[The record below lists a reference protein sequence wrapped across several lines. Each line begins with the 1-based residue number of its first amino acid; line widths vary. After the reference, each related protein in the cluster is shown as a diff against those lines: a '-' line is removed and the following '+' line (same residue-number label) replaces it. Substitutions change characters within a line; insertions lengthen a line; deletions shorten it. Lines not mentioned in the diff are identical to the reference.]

1 MLLLHKIPNVIITA
15 CCLHNFVIQQG
26 DVDEEIDSDVEE
38 GNSEDEEEHAQ
49 NDASFAAAKRKRNRI
64 KNLLFG

>member
-26 DVDEEIDSDVEE
+26 DVDEEIDSDVDE
-38 GNSEDEEEHAQ
+38 GDSEDEEEHAQ